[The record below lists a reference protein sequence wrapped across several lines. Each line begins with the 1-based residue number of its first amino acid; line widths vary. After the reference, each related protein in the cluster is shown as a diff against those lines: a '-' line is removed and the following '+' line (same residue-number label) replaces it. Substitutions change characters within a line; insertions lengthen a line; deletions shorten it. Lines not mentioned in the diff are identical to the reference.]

1 MLRLNKI
8 LFPTDFS
15 ENSEAAIPHIARF
28 VNNFDSELHI
38 LTAPRKEVKA
48 SKRDKMMQDM
58 AELKR
63 KIADC
68 AGKSLD
74 RIVIKTAIKRGIA
87 PGPVIND
94 YARDHDIDLTL
105 LATHGRRGIQRF
117 FLGSV
122 AEEIARLAPC
132 DVMTVRAKHDCGDN
146 PPYHRI
152 LVPIDFSG
160 YSKTAL
166 VYAHELAQ
174 RFGSEVHLLNVL
186 EDHDTSI
193 RYVTGRRSLFEAV
206 PDLRDKTLEGLRALS
221 KGLKIPDAHA
231 HVRQG
236 RIPMAIDKFVKSKK
250 IDLMVIAAHSRPNRR
265 MSPLGSVTQMVIHYA
280 SCPVFT
286 LRNFGRSKLV

>member
-1 MLRLNKI
+1 MLRLKQI

-28 VNNFDSELHI
+28 VSNFDSELHI
-38 LTAPRKEVKA
+38 LNAPRKEIQSGQRAKVEEH
-48 SKRDKMMQDM
+48 MVI
-58 AELKR
+58 LGR
-63 KIADC
+63 KIAER
-68 AGKSLD
+68 AGKPVDKLK
-74 RIVIKTAIKRGIA
+74 IKTAVMRGIA
-87 PGPVIND
+87 PAPVIND
-94 YARDHDIDLTL
+94 YARDHNIDLIL

-132 DVMTVRAKHDCGDN
+132 DVLTVRAKLGGDDN
-146 PPYHRI
+146 PPYHNI

-174 RFGSEVHLLNVL
+174 RFGCQVHLLNVL
-186 EDHDTSI
+186 EEDNDSI
-193 RYVTGRRSLFEAV
+193 RYATGRRSLFEAA
-206 PDLRDKTLEGLRALS
+206 PDLREKTMEGLKALS
-221 KGLKIPDAHA
+221 KALNIPAGHV

-236 RIPMAIDKFVKSKK
+236 RIPVAIDKLVKSKD

-265 MSPLGSVTQMVIHYA
+265 MSPLGSVTQMVIHHA

-286 LRNFGRSKLV
+286 LRNFGRSRLV